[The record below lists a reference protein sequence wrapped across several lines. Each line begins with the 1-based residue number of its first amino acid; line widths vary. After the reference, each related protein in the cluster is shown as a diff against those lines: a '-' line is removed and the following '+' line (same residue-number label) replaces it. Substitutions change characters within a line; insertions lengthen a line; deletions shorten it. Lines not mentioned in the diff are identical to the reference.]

1 MIRNFLFHRVNP
13 ERDLLWDPM
22 DVKLFD
28 RCINYI
34 TTHYEV
40 VLFEQLALSDDLYKN
55 SSFATIMF
63 DDGYKDNIQYAAEI
77 LDKYKCPASFYVVTD
92 CIERNI
98 PTWTHI
104 LEYTFQHTKKREI
117 DLPFSFLPAA
127 LHGGHYHSKEERIR
141 YAGKLKPFLKS
152 LPHEQ
157 RQKVLDHIREYFS
170 DVEYPKLM
178 MNWDD
183 LLELKNAGHCIGSH
197 TATHGMLGTM
207 TDEAEIRAELTLSAR
222 KIEEKLHHRPVTISY
237 PVGSFNEQT
246 KKLSE
251 EAGYRLGLAV
261 KQQLFDPNRHD
272 LFEVPRIELYNEPW
286 WKTRL
291 RITHTLENIK
301 SLIRYR

>member
-13 ERDLLWDPM
+13 ERDPLWDPM

-28 RCINYI
+28 QCIRYI
-34 TTHYEV
+34 SNHYELL
-40 VLFEQLALSDDLYKN
+40 LFEQLALSDDLYKS

-63 DDGYKDNIQYAAEI
+63 DDGYKDNIEYAADI
-77 LDKYKCPASFYVVTD
+77 LAKYHCPASFYVVTD

-104 LEYTFQHTKKREI
+104 LEYTFQHTQKQEI
-117 DLPFSFLPAA
+117 DLPFSFLPVS
-127 LHGGHYHSKEERIR
+127 LRGGRFQKKEERIR
-141 YAGKLKPFLKS
+141 FAGKLKPFLKS

-157 RQKVLDHIREYFS
+157 RQTILDHIGTCFS

-178 MNWDD
+178 MNWND
-183 LLELKNAGHCIGSH
+183 LLELKNAGHYIGSH

-207 TDEAEIRAELTLSAR
+207 TDEAEIRSELTLSAR
-222 KIEEKLHHRPVTISY
+222 LIEEKLHHRPVTISY

-246 KKLSE
+246 KRLSE
-251 EAGYRLGLAV
+251 QSGYRLGLAV
-261 KQQLFDPNRHD
+261 KQQLFDPTSED